1 MVAFISGKHSLSRQ
15 FLKRIASGFEIEE
28 AHIFIIWIDISWHP
42 HGYKD
47 IKDYKDYKVVMRIS
61 WIERL

>member
-28 AHIFIIWIDISWHP
+28 AHIFIIWIDIS
-42 HGYKD
+42 
-47 IKDYKDYKVVMRIS
+47 
-61 WIERL
+61 